1 MHVSRF
7 VLLHVICA
15 AILTA
20 GVCSKKIFAFG
31 NKADDQ
37 SNITW
42 APLGPGK
49 VHTFPDTGKGGVL
62 WGLYKMT
69 NLFIYIVNPW
79 PLDYGR

>member
-1 MHVSRF
+1 MRVSRF

-15 AILTA
+15 VILPA
-20 GVCSKKIFAFG
+20 GVCSKKVVAFG

-42 APLGPGK
+42 GPLGPGK
-49 VHTFPDTGKGGVL
+49 QPTFPAKDRGGVL

-69 NLFIYIVNPW
+69 NLFIYIVHPW
-79 PLDYGR
+79 PLQYGR